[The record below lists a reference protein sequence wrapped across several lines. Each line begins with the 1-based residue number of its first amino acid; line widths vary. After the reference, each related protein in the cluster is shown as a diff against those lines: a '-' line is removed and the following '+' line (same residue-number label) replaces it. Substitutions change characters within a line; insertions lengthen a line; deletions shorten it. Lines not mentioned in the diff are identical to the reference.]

1 MPEKINHYP
10 FYAFLDFFAVFQ
22 NQFFFSETFCI
33 YATFVLFQQ
42 LNISHTGPILL
53 ITYIWLMCVSKSCVH
68 CLLTYYPAAGAWV
81 MM

>member
-10 FYAFLDFFAVFQ
+10 FYAFLDFFCSFSKPVL
-22 NQFFFSETFCI
+22 FSETFCI

-53 ITYIWLMCVSKSCVH
+53 ITYI
-68 CLLTYYPAAGAWV
+68 
-81 MM
+81 